1 MPQSLESLFK
11 EQVTI
16 RFGPSSLMA
25 NYSGI
30 KKVASSRH
38 CLIVAV
44 GGNRRVEEGEVNHRS
59 RRKNWEA
66 ENRSSKEIR

>member
-1 MPQSLESLFK
+1 M
-11 EQVTI
+11 I

-44 GGNRRVEEGEVNHRS
+44 GGNRRAEGGKVNPRS
-59 RRKNWEA
+59 RRKDREA
-66 ENRSSKEIR
+66 EKRSSKEIR